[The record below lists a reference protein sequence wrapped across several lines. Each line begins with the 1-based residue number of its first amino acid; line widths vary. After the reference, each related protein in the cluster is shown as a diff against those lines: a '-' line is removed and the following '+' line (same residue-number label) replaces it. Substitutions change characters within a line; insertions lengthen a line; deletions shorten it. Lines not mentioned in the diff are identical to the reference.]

1 MDVAPKLWVEAIIFI
16 TAYYP
21 LFLILLIRDINNE
34 DNNGSLKLDAGKVY
48 IKELLPLLQN
58 KRVETV
64 VDHQVFDV
72 DGELIALGR

>member
-1 MDVAPKLWVEAIIFI
+1 LGVAPKLWVEAIIFI

-21 LFLILLIRDINNE
+21 LFLIREISNE
-34 DNNGSLKLDAGKVY
+34 DSNGSLELDADKAY

-58 KRVETV
+58 KRVETA

-72 DGELIALGR
+72 DGRLIALGS